1 MEIDVRYGGRV
12 YSFVWNNQ
20 GHMDIK
26 ESQRDDFFK
35 LPVLVQFELADQ
47 AKYMFIEEMIKE
59 PGFLRG

>member
-1 MEIDVRYGGRV
+1 MDIDVKYEGRV

-26 ESQRDDFFK
+26 ESQTKDFFK

-47 AKYMFIEEMIKE
+47 AYYMFMEEMIKE
-59 PGFLRG
+59 HGFLGG